1 VGERHMEVFPALSG
15 ENRKSFKWEESCS
28 VKDKDKDDVI
38 RLARSFQNGELGG
51 NLAVYQD
58 NNEEHKVDSSE

>member
-1 VGERHMEVFPALSG
+1 
-15 ENRKSFKWEESCS
+15 